1 MREKTVFD
9 FVGRSTKENFLK
21 HRELIITNPDY
32 DPDSDD
38 LEIMKKLYEN
48 KEYDKLNYYVTINV
62 LLSPRAH
69 FKIYFFK

>member
-38 LEIMKKLYEN
+38 LEIMKKA
-48 KEYDKLNYYVTINV
+48 I
-62 LLSPRAH
+62 
-69 FKIYFFK
+69 